1 MSANH
6 FNLKLIVAAI
16 FATVMYSLPLAGQQA
31 DAQTGAQ
38 AAQQTTPLTVTSSV
52 TPAVSDRL
60 NALYDDLA
68 TASPRDASDIVR
80 EIRLEWRKTGS
91 PAMDLLLKRGRDA
104 LERGEYRIAVEHL
117 TALTDHAPDVAEAY
131 HARARAYFR
140 IEQIGPALADL
151 EQALALD
158 PRHFEAAHGLAVVL
172 EALDRPQQAYA
183 AYRLVLSLHPH
194 YDPAA
199 EAVTRLRRQVEGL
212 KL

>member
-1 MSANH
+1 MSAKH
-6 FNLKLIVAAI
+6 FNLKPIVAAL
-16 FATVMYSLPLAGQQA
+16 FATVMYSLPLAGQEA
-31 DAQTGAQ
+31 AAQTGAQ
-38 AAQQTTPLTVTSSV
+38 AAPPLSAL
-52 TPAVSDRL
+52 AVSERL
-60 NALYDDLA
+60 GALYDDLA
-68 TASPRDASDIVR
+68 TASPRDASGIVR

-104 LERGEYRIAVEHL
+104 LERGEYRIAIEHL
-117 TALTDHAPDVAEAY
+117 TALIDHAPDVAEAY

-172 EALDRPQQAYA
+172 EALDRPQQAFA

-199 EAVTRLRRQVEGL
+199 EAVTRLKRQVEGL

>member
-1 MSANH
+1 MSAKY
-6 FNLKLIVAAI
+6 FNLKPIVAAL
-16 FATVMYSLPLAGQQA
+16 FAIVMYSLPLAGQQA
-31 DAQTGAQ
+31 AAQTVAQ
-38 AAQQTTPLTVTSSV
+38 SSEQASEQSSERAAPLSV
-52 TPAVSDRL
+52 SERL
-60 NALYDDLA
+60 GALYDDLA
-68 TASPRDASDIVR
+68 TASPREASGIMR

-104 LERGEYRIAVEHL
+104 LERGEYRIAIEHL

-172 EALDRPQQAYA
+172 EALDRPQQAFA

-199 EAVTRLRRQVEGL
+199 EAVTRLKRQVEGL